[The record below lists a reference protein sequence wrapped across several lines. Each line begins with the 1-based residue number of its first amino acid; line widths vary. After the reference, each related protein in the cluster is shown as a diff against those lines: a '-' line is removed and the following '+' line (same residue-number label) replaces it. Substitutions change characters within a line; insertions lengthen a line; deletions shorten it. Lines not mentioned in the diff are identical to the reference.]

1 MMALALALLTV
12 QTGALCGPPMHGVR
26 GASMMAQLRGPP
38 MRESMLTKTDD
49 LRGSPTRGT
58 ARGSRVSMLMHH
70 GTVGPQMR
78 GASRFF
84 LDTADVAEWENL
96 MPLGIFHGITT
107 NLVLLEH
114 AGVPCTVPA
123 CHRLADQAF
132 ALGAQELML
141 QVCIPLYIYLYLA
154 VSLK

>member
-12 QTGALCGPPMHGVR
+12 QAGALCGPPMHGARGVR
-26 GASMMAQLRGPP
+26 ILAQMRGPP
-38 MRESMLTKTDD
+38 MHGSMMTKTGD

-58 ARGSRVSMLMHH
+58 ARGRAS
-70 GTVGPQMR
+70 GTARGVTIMMAHAAPLGPQMR
-78 GASRFF
+78 GPSRFF

-107 NLVLLEH
+107 NPVLLEH

-132 ALGAQELML
+132 ALGAQDLML
-141 QVCIPLYIYLYLA
+141 QVYVYL
-154 VSLK
+154 